1 MKLIAGLTSIS
12 ILAACSLAVMA
23 DDVKPLAMTNK
34 AIACGDIAG
43 TPTKG
48 FENGRGLY
56 TIGLLVK
63 TWGKVTYRDPAGK
76 FFYIDD
82 GSRLMDGTK
91 DAGNNNILGIRVSID
106 NLAGGNSIAMP
117 ATNVVYAS
125 VVGVISTF
133 MDSNNKIRPNLRP
146 RNQPD
151 VVTLQTS

>member
-1 MKLIAGLTSIS
+1 MKLIAGLTLIS
-12 ILAACSLAVMA
+12 ILVACSLAVIA

-48 FENGRGLY
+48 FENGKGLY

-82 GSRLMDGTK
+82 GSRLMDGT
-91 DAGNNNILGIRVSID
+91 NSNILGIRVSID

-117 ATNVVYAS
+117 ATNVVYVS

-133 MDSNNKIRPNLRP
+133 MDSNSKIRPNIRP

>member
-1 MKLIAGLTSIS
+1 MKLIAGLALIS
-12 ILAACSLAVMA
+12 ILAACSLAVIA

-48 FENGRGLY
+48 FENGKGLY

-82 GSRLMDGTK
+82 GSRLMDGT
-91 DAGNNNILGIRVSID
+91 NNNILGIRVSID

-117 ATNVVYAS
+117 ATNVVYVS

-133 MDSNNKIRPNLRP
+133 MDSNSKIRPNIRP

>member
-1 MKLIAGLTSIS
+1 MKLIAGLALIS
-12 ILAACSLAVMA
+12 ILAACSLAVIA

-34 AIACGDIAG
+34 AIACGDVAG

-48 FENGRGLY
+48 FENGKGLY

-82 GSRLMDGTK
+82 GSRLMDGT
-91 DAGNNNILGIRVSID
+91 NNNILGIRVSID

-117 ATNVVYAS
+117 ATNVVYVS

-133 MDSNNKIRPNLRP
+133 MDSNSKIRPNIRP

>member
-12 ILAACSLAVMA
+12 ILAACSLAVIA

-34 AIACGDIAG
+34 AIACGDVAG

-48 FENGRGLY
+48 FENGKGLY

-82 GSRLMDGTK
+82 GSRLMDGT
-91 DAGNNNILGIRVSID
+91 NNNILGIRVSID

-117 ATNVVYAS
+117 ATNVVYVS

-133 MDSNNKIRPNLRP
+133 MDSNSKIRPNIRP

>member
-1 MKLIAGLTSIS
+1 MKLIAGLIGIS
-12 ILAACSLAVMA
+12 ILAACGLAAVA

-34 AIACGDIAG
+34 AIVGSDIAG

-48 FENGRGLY
+48 FENGKGIF

-63 TWGKVTYRDPAGK
+63 TWGKVTYRDPGGT

-82 GSRLMDGTK
+82 GSKVKDGTK
-91 DAGNNNILGIRVSID
+91 DASNHDILGVRVSID
-106 NLAGGNSIAMP
+106 NLASGNSIAMP
-117 ATNVVYAS
+117 AANVVYVS

-133 MDSNNKIRPNLRP
+133 VDTNSKVRPNLRP

>member
-1 MKLIAGLTSIS
+1 MKLIAGLTLIS
-12 ILAACSLAVMA
+12 ILVACSLAVIA

-48 FENGRGLY
+48 FENGKGLY

-82 GSRLMDGTK
+82 GSRLMDGT
-91 DAGNNNILGIRVSID
+91 NNNILGIRVSID

-117 ATNVVYAS
+117 ATNVVYVS

-133 MDSNNKIRPNLRP
+133 MDSNSKIRPNIRP